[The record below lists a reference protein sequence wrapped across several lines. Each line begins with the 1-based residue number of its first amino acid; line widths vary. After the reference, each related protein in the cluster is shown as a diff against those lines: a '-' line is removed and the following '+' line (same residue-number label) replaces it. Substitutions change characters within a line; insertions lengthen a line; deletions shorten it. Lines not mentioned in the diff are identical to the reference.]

1 MEQVFQV
8 DLRGIV
14 DLLSHH
20 LYGSPR
26 VYVRELLQNA
36 VDAVTARR
44 VADTQA
50 PARVWIETPERT
62 GDGSIRVH
70 DSGIGLTEPEV
81 HTLLATIGRSGKR
94 DDLGFARHEFLGQ
107 FGIGL
112 LSCFLVADEAR
123 VLTRSARGGP
133 TVAWTGSADGR
144 YRVAV
149 ATEQRA
155 EPGTTVILLPRQGM
169 EHWVTGDTVTEL
181 ATLFGGM
188 LPLEVLV
195 NGRIV
200 TRPELPWRARY
211 STPETR
217 RAALWGYA
225 EETFGFTPFATIDLS
240 CAESGVTGVAFVLPH
255 AANPAGKAGHRVY
268 LKRMLVSESVTGLL
282 PDWAFFVRCVIDT
295 GELRPTASR
304 EALYED
310 DLLEATREAIGAQIR
325 DWLVEL
331 STTDP
336 AGLAEFLDVHQLGV
350 KALAL
355 YDDEM
360 LRLVDRWLPVETN
373 AGRLPLAEFRRR
385 FGTSVR
391 YTPSVEEFR
400 QLSAVSSAQGLGL
413 VNGGYAYITDILE
426 RLPALD
432 PDIRVE
438 RLDPSELATHFDL
451 VDPATELAL
460 RPFVNTAQHA
470 LDRLDC
476 EVVLRTFEPSS
487 LAALYLLDRETQH
500 RAELRSTRALADD
513 LWSDVLAAFDTAT
526 GPDRPQLVLNQRNP
540 LVRKISGI
548 AEARLATMAVEAL
561 YIQALLLGQH
571 PLRPVD
577 TALLNRSFAG
587 LLDWAV
593 HDSRGTF

>member
-1 MEQVFQV
+1 MEQAFQV

-44 VADTQA
+44 ELAAEA
-50 PARVWIETPERT
+50 PGRVWIETAATT

-70 DSGIGLTEPEV
+70 DNGIGLSEPEV
-81 HTLLATIGRSGKR
+81 HALLATIGRSGKR

-112 LSCFLVADEAR
+112 LSCFLVADQVR
-123 VLTRSARGGP
+123 VLTRSARGGA

-144 YRVAV
+144 YRVAA

-155 EPGTTVILLPRQGM
+155 EPGTTVILAPRQGM
-169 EHWVTGDTVTEL
+169 EQWVAGDTVTEL
-181 ATLFGGM
+181 AGLFGGL
-188 LPLEVLV
+188 LPLEVTV
-195 NGRIV
+195 DGCAV
-200 TRPELPWRARY
+200 TAGELPWRAAH
-211 STPETR
+211 STPAER
-217 RAALWGYA
+217 GAALSAYA
-225 EETFGFTPFATIDLS
+225 EQTFGFTPLATIDLS
-240 CAESGVTGVAFVLPH
+240 CAEAGLTGVAFVLPH
-255 AANPAGKAGHRVY
+255 PANPAARAGHRVY
-268 LKRMLVSESVTGLL
+268 LKRMLIAEAVPGLL
-282 PDWAFFVRCVIDT
+282 PDWAFFVRCVVDST
-295 GELRPTASR
+295 ELRPTASR

-310 DLLEATREAIGAQIR
+310 DLLEATREAVGGQLR

-331 STTDP
+331 SASDP
-336 AGLAEFLDVHQLGV
+336 GSLATFLRIHDLGV

-355 YDDEM
+355 HDDDM

-373 AGRLPLAEFRRR
+373 AGRIPLAEFRRR

-391 YTPSVEEFR
+391 YTPAVEEFR
-400 QLSAVSSAQGLGL
+400 QLSAVAAAQGLGL
-413 VNGGYAYITDILE
+413 VNGGYTYISEILD
-426 RLPALD
+426 RLSRID
-432 PDIRVE
+432 PDVLVE
-438 RLDPSELATHFDL
+438 RLDPSELATRFDL
-451 VDPATELAL
+451 LDPVTELAL
-460 RPFVNTAQHA
+460 RPLLDTAQRA

-476 EVVLRTFEPSS
+476 EVVLRAYDPPS

-500 RAELRSTRALADD
+500 RAELRATRALADD
-513 LWSDVLAAFDTAT
+513 LWSDVLAAFDTGP
-526 GPDRPQLVLNQRNP
+526 GPDRPQLVLNHRNP
-540 LVRKISGI
+540 LVRRISGI
-548 AEARLATMAVEAL
+548 TEPRLATMAIEAL
-561 YIQALLLGQH
+561 YVQALLLGQH
-571 PLRPVD
+571 PLRPAD

-593 HDSRGTF
+593 HDTEGHR